1 MCLRSGIFSVSFR
14 HGGAGRR
21 CAGLYRHRAE
31 EGDIIMVVT
40 SDVTAKSNSNRFG
53 FKGIA
58 PALILAVAFGPG
70 SGRGHAADAAA
81 TVTPPELKEVIV
93 TAQKRAQNLQ
103 DVPIAVIALSGQQ
116 LQDAGVTNI
125 KNLTE
130 LTPGLT
136 VTSTTSENSTTA
148 RIRGIGT
155 VGDNVGLESS
165 VGVVIDGVYRP
176 RNGVGFGDLG
186 DIASVQVLEGPQGEL
201 FGKNNDAGVIVI
213 ETKRPSRT
221 FGVSGEIT
229 GGNFGDKEISGA
241 VTGPVGDTSAFRLYA
256 EYKKRDG
263 FLNVETGTGNS
274 GDAADN
280 RNLYLVRG
288 EYLFTPSSDLSLL
301 LIGDFSR
308 RNEVCCQATPVYPGP
323 FAGIITALA
332 TNPLLGGTSG
342 QVGFPDT
349 PTSPFDRQSFANY
362 PISQQIWDR
371 GFSAQLNWDLGD
383 AQLTSISAW
392 RDNSIAAGNDPDY
405 SEVALIQE
413 PANGNVTDFK
423 QMSEELRLA
432 GKSGRLNWL
441 IGGFADKELLN
452 LTSTILADDDFDLYL
467 GGTATAAAGVM
478 PPNFLLLTEL
488 TGNLPG
494 HTFIPGISG
503 QADAYE
509 QTERSYAFFTNE
521 TYSLMAHLD
530 LTAGLRYTHEAKD
543 DMASYHNPDGG
554 AACGQL
560 LTAPPPSLALPYV
573 QTLLLGYGC
582 ATPFNPFFNGIT
594 HPQSLGENDLNAT
607 VKLDYHFT
615 DDVMGYVSWGNGTK
629 AGGFNLA
636 RVTNPAAADPLAP
649 ILDTEFPR
657 ETVNS
662 FEVGLKSELAD
673 KTVRLNGDVF
683 EQQYRN
689 FQLNTFTGIV
699 FVVSSL
705 PDVNS
710 KGAELQLDWLTPLS
724 GLSFAG
730 GVVYADTEIT
740 KFGDSLYLFAA
751 NRENNR
757 LSFSPLWSGVLS
769 ATDEVPLTSSL
780 TLRLSADEKY
790 SSSYNT
796 GSDLDPLKI
805 QGAYGLLDARIGIG
819 PPDGRWSFE
828 VWGQNLTDKGYFQVA
843 FDAPFQGL
851 AVPGFN
857 NQIDSFV
864 GDPRTFGA
872 TIRFRF

>member
-1 MCLRSGIFSVSFR
+1 
-14 HGGAGRR
+14 
-21 CAGLYRHRAE
+21 
-31 EGDIIMVVT
+31 MVVT
-40 SDVTAKSNSNRFG
+40 SDVAAKNNSDRSTFD
-53 FKGIA
+53 GIL
-58 PALILAVAFGPG
+58 PALALALAFGPAANV
-70 SGRGHAADAAA
+70 GHAADAAA
-81 TVTPPELKEVIV
+81 TNASSSELQEVIV
-93 TAQKRAQNLQ
+93 TAQKREQNLQ
-103 DVPIAVIALSGQQ
+103 DVPIAVMAFTRQQ
-116 LQDAGVTNI
+116 LQDAGVTNL
-125 KNLTE
+125 KNMTE

-176 RNGVGFGDLG
+176 RNGVGFGDIG
-186 DIASVQVLEGPQGEL
+186 DIASIQVLEGPQGEL

-213 ETKRPSRT
+213 ETQRPSKT

-229 GGNFGDKEISGA
+229 GGNFGDKELSGSI
-241 VTGPVGDTSAFRLYA
+241 TGPVGGFSAFRLYA

-263 FLNVETGTGNS
+263 FLNVETGTGDRE
-274 GDAADN
+274 DAVND

-288 EYLFTPSSDLSLL
+288 EYLMTPSNDLSVL

-308 RNEVCCQATPVYPGP
+308 RDEMCCQATPVYPGP

-332 TNPLLGGTSG
+332 SNPLLGGTAG
-342 QVGFPDT
+342 QATFPDT

-371 GFSAQLNWDLGD
+371 GFSAQLDWDVGG
-383 AQLTSISAW
+383 AHLTSISAW

-405 SEVALIQE
+405 SDAALIQE

-432 GKSGRLNWL
+432 GKTDRLQWL

-452 LTSTILADDDFDLYL
+452 LTSTILADDAFDLYL
-467 GGTATAAAGVM
+467 GGTASAAAGVS
-478 PPNFLLLTEL
+478 PPNFLLLPEL

-494 HTFIPGISG
+494 QTFIPGVSG

-509 QTERSYAFFTNE
+509 QTEKSYAFFTNE
-521 TYSLMAHLD
+521 TYTLMEHLD

-543 DMASYHNPDGG
+543 DIASYHNPDGG

-582 ATPFNPFFNGIT
+582 ATPFNPFFNGIV

-615 DDVMGYVSWGNGTK
+615 DDVMGYASWGNGTK

-636 RVTNPAAADPLAP
+636 RVTNPAAANPLAP

-662 FEVGLKSELAD
+662 FEVGVKSELAQR
-673 KTVRLNGDVF
+673 TVRLNADVF
-683 EQQYRN
+683 DQQYRN

-705 PDVNS
+705 PDVDS
-710 KGAELQLDWLTPLS
+710 KGAEMRFDWLTPLS
-724 GLSFAG
+724 GFSITG
-730 GVVYADTEIT
+730 GVVYADTQIT
-740 KFGDSLYLFAA
+740 KFGDALYLFAT

-769 ATDEVPLTSSL
+769 AAYETPLTSSL
-780 TLRLSADEKY
+780 TLRLTADEKY

-805 QGAYGLLDARIGIG
+805 QGSYGLLDARIGIG
-819 PPDGRWSFE
+819 PPGGTWTFE
-828 VWGQNLTDKGYFQVA
+828 LWGQNLTDKGYFQVA

-857 NQIDSFV
+857 NQIDAFV

-872 TIRFRF
+872 TLRVKF

>member
-1 MCLRSGIFSVSFR
+1 
-14 HGGAGRR
+14 
-21 CAGLYRHRAE
+21 
-31 EGDIIMVVT
+31 MVVT
-40 SDVTAKSNSNRFG
+40 SDVAAKNNSNRFP
-53 FKGIA
+53 FKGIP
-58 PALILAVAFGPG
+58 PALVLAFAFCPG
-70 SGRGHAADAAA
+70 GNVSRAADAAA
-81 TVTPPELKEVIV
+81 AIAGPTQLKEVIV
-93 TAQKRAQNLQ
+93 TAQKREQNLQ
-103 DVPIAVIALSGQQ
+103 DVPIAVIALSGQR

-130 LTPGLT
+130 LIPGVT

-186 DIASVQVLEGPQGEL
+186 DIASIQVLEGPQGEL

-213 ETKRPSRT
+213 ETERPSKT

-229 GGNFGDKEISGA
+229 GGNFGDREVSGSI
-241 VTGPVGDTSAFRLYA
+241 TGPVGDSSAFRLYA
-256 EYKKRDG
+256 EYEKRDG
-263 FLNVETGTGNS
+263 FLNLETGTANRD
-274 GDAADN
+274 DAVDD
-280 RNLYLVRG
+280 RNLYTVRG
-288 EYLFTPSSDLSLL
+288 QYLITASSDVSVL

-308 RNEVCCQATPVYPGP
+308 RNEMCCQATPVYPGP

-332 TNPLLGGTSG
+332 TNPLLGGTPG
-342 QVGFPDT
+342 QAAFPDT
-349 PTSPFDRQSFANY
+349 PTNPFNRESFANY

-371 GFSAQLNWDLGD
+371 GFSAELDWNLGG
-383 AQLTSISAW
+383 ARLTSISAW

-405 SEVALIQE
+405 SEAPLVQE

-432 GKSGRLNWL
+432 GKTDRLNWL

-467 GGTATAAAGVM
+467 SGAASAAAGVS

-488 TGNLPG
+488 SGNLPG
-494 HTFIPGISG
+494 DTFIPGISG
-503 QADAYE
+503 QADSYQ
-509 QTERSYAFFTNE
+509 QTEKSYAFFTNE
-521 TYSLMAHLD
+521 TYSLMEHLD
-530 LTAGLRYTHEAKD
+530 LTAGLRYTHESKD
-543 DMASYHNPDGG
+543 DTASYLNPDGG
-554 AACGQL
+554 SGCGQL
-560 LTAPPPSLALPYV
+560 LAAPPPSLALPYV
-573 QTLLLGYGC
+573 QSLLLGYGC
-582 ATPFNPFFNGIT
+582 ATPFNPLFNGIT

-607 VKLDYHFT
+607 VKADYHFT
-615 DDVMGYVSWGNGTK
+615 DDVMGYASWGNGTK
-629 AGGFNLA
+629 AAGFNLA
-636 RVTNPAAADPLAP
+636 RVTNPAAANPLAP

-662 FEVGLKSELAD
+662 FEVGVKSELAQ
-673 KTVRLNGDVF
+673 KTVRLNADVF
-683 EQQYRN
+683 DQQYRD

-705 PDVNS
+705 RHVSS
-710 KGAELQLDWLTPLS
+710 KGAETSLDWATPLS
-724 GLSFAG
+724 GLSISG
-730 GVVYADTEIT
+730 GVVYADTQIT
-740 KFGDSLYLFAA
+740 NFGDALYLFAT

-757 LSFSPLWSGVLS
+757 LSFSPLWSGVVS
-769 ATDEVPLTSSL
+769 AAYQAPLTSSL

-796 GSDLDPLKI
+796 GSDLDPIKI
-805 QGAYGLLDARIGIG
+805 QGSYGILDARIGVG
-819 PPDGRWSFE
+819 PPDGRWTFE
-828 VWGQNLTDKGYFQVA
+828 VWGQNLADKGYFQVA

-872 TIRFRF
+872 TIRVKF